1 MFGKDRSP
9 ASYPRDIYEH
19 TTNVCFMRLFGLIG
33 SFSLYVAREPFSQIL
48 CKNEMDIIRGKK
60 EHGCKRKSNKRC
72 NKVEAY
78 QSFLILKGNITYIKD
93 PSFQIIRYLY

>member
-48 CKNEMDIIRGKK
+48 YKNEMDIIREKK
-60 EHGCKRKSNKRC
+60 KNMDAKENLIRDATKSKHINR
-72 NKVEAY
+72 
-78 QSFLILKGNITYIKD
+78 S
-93 PSFQIIRYLY
+93 